1 MKEYQNKQ
9 QNKQQRMGQGQSP
22 LLMNAQSNSPL
33 AHPSSSPLGST
44 PQSPMMSPSASSPM
58 TQHSSPL
65 NSPNP
70 MMSHSPGSNSITNL
84 IQSPNSNMSP
94 IQPSP
99 RIGTPHS
106 QGDSSPGPIQSPSQV
121 CPPPPAPRM
130 TSPQHRRIVTSPLGY
145 GGEIRGTANQTLTQI
160 RFARQPMDSSVVLQQ
175 RVRLPSPVQ
184 NFPQRNNT
192 PSPLNSPPPQQINL
206 NQQLIQK
213 QLQQG
218 FNPQQSIEGMQQADA
233 NVINS
238 QRAAQVLQQRQLILR
253 QQQLAQQQLGNQP
266 LTPQQHH
273 LLLQQ
278 QLLKQQQLQ
287 HMQAQNRLNQ
297 QQHSPAGSSPLP
309 PKSPLI
315 NTQVQNIMSPHSIH
329 SQPPSP
335 MPPRSPM
342 VSFNNNQP
350 PSSPAMPRSP
360 IISQS
365 NNNQP
370 PSSPMMHA
378 QHQPPSS
385 PMARSPMVNPM
396 QSPMSMRR
404 PPSASSSP
412 AMPDRPTSVENPGT
426 PRSNYSMSDGDHGG
440 GNPHNPMNP
449 LPIPPGFKFFK
460 LGLRGGSPM
469 WSGLGRGAKRPPML
483 SDNKDEENKSCSSET
498 PTAQPKLK
506 KESHLS
512 KVSILKKKSPIKTNL
527 QSFAMSKVGS
537 LVSVDYNEFDDSSS
551 TPPVTPPPSTS
562 KSTLQKV
569 LDRKLA
575 EQQQQAE
582 IKEQATLAGSSSDT
596 KQTHE
601 EIMDYD
607 DDNDNSVVSTE
618 VSLSSAAQQNDG
630 DDITVIETFSNE
642 LTDVMSSPL
651 ESDQIADEFVL
662 FPGNMVVDMTGE
674 AQYSDKDE
682 EEEEDYGGELVNIH
696 DKNMHIVNVAIQSP
710 TTSEEEMIMQGKTKT
725 VNIVSSNH
733 LLTMTDTPE
742 SPEQEDM
749 NADPSPESAD
759 DVLTDFEDS
768 EIVIIDP
775 AMKSPEEQI
784 STKEDFEELIDEGS
798 KKEKIIKSDVVNSK
812 HITELH
818 KYTSNIYNFPTK
830 PTPASN
836 IIQASSSRMKHI
848 VTQKLHTNLGAQ
860 PRISL
865 IASPIKNITA
875 TKGSVP
881 KMPEL
886 LNRGVKIIPTT
897 ISSSVANI
905 ILPLK
910 TTVRSNMTNV
920 SKIVTSVPQAITIVS
935 ASTSQI
941 ASILPSHFT
950 VPVISA
956 SAVSKLPNVK
966 VIDKPSSS
974 LSLTAHDSLP
984 KKIFED
990 DPEFEAS
997 QKEVKPTKEVPQ
1009 EKISKQDSK
1018 LDKVLQS
1025 DKNVTSTNNVTISER
1040 NPLLEKSKTKIETTS
1055 SGGQSVVDNTAK
1067 NSTAV
1072 NKTTSVLIHGTPEL
1086 KMTAQIIQETQT
1098 GMQITARS
1106 DGTTTSYIT
1115 AQAVEGLDNSSSDLD
1130 SKSVVISIPSPTPS
1144 QEQMLDNIARQ
1155 ALENRRR
1162 EGGFESFEDML
1173 SMIENIT
1180 GESPTILEDTTDKR
1194 ESKPHELAT
1203 TTASKTEMS
1212 KNIATVA
1219 APVATTTSSST
1230 MSQLS
1235 PLSQPTEL
1243 TTNMANVSQQL
1254 RTLLS
1259 SLHTTTV
1266 TTSSNVETI
1275 VKSVTHKEK
1284 VLTSVSSPITVVTTA
1299 SPRIVQQIERNGSA
1313 ISASNTVIVPN
1324 FKQRSAQL
1332 ITTGSTAKTTNSS
1345 VLTTSSINS
1354 PSQQKFQTIPTQPSR
1369 TSGGIQLMPDHPKLP
1384 PITTVA
1390 VTTQTSKTAGS
1401 STFTTS
1407 TTTSPSKS
1415 LSLDAML
1422 QSHPAAT
1429 MPQTSPSTITTASL
1443 LGSPIGIIKPGFGSS
1458 LAQAHPQVTVPTT
1471 AVTSQQNIQSS
1482 SASATHVNTSSIR
1495 SVVTTTNLLHT
1506 QLTKTVKSNMAESNE
1521 SGTDV
1526 KVETTSSESNVTFNS
1541 STQMLSNTLNLPRTE
1556 SSKPPTVHTLPN
1568 RIEDSQNVLLKQ
1580 LLQNTA
1586 CATTAVSTTT
1596 STTSSTTPPL
1606 TPSLPIVPNL
1616 EAQLARP
1623 VPPTPTSLLPPILQ
1637 NDPPATTAAKVMQR
1651 NVVVSRETS
1660 FVSKAISQ
1668 IPPVS
1673 ISQQIPISAA
1683 SQPLHIDIKRCLP
1696 PSRTPSRDDLLSP
1709 PTPRSSCSQ
1718 DSSLQTPPLTI
1729 KKEIPS
1735 MSSSQQSVLLPQ
1747 EVKKE
1752 LVDESSQ
1759 HSEVSDHSRPDF
1771 QMKDELMDLD
1781 PSSDKSLIDQKEE
1794 LKKLKRRA
1802 YQQKRRQNQIMGKDT
1817 AVQPKK
1823 RPRKGSKVEED
1834 YDTYIDGVLHQL
1846 RTLPPM
1852 TVAEPVL
1859 NKNFAVVPIFGCGD
1873 LTKLGNKDY
1882 DSRLGDLNGIYGN
1895 AVLPG
1900 SSDFYNTKPY
1910 GDAEPLPEKTP
1921 ASTQRGFYDQ
1931 EFPLIK
1937 FNVDEDKKYDL
1948 FCREDTPDSIIS
1960 SSSPECH
1967 SFEPTLKF
1975 PGLRLISEDEDE
1987 EPEEDTVSKMRL
1999 SPVVPLIQPIPIRL
2013 KATGPYLKDY
2023 AEMVSDIFCTYFIL
2037 KYVCT
2042 HLVVL

>member
-9 QNKQQRMGQGQSP
+9 QNKQQRMGQVQSP

-33 AHPSSSPLGST
+33 AHPSSSPIHIGST

-65 NSPNP
+65 NSPSP
-70 MMSHSPGSNSITNL
+70 MVTHSPGSNSITNL
-84 IQSPNSNMSP
+84 IQSPTSNMSP
-94 IQPSP
+94 VQPSP

-145 GGEIRGTANQTLTQI
+145 SGEMRTGTGQALNQI
-160 RFARQPMDSSVVLQQ
+160 RFTRQPLDSSGVLQQ
-175 RVRLPSPVQ
+175 RVRLTSPGQ
-184 NFPQRNNT
+184 NFQQRNNT
-192 PSPLNSPPPQQINL
+192 PSPLSSPPPQQINL
-206 NQQLIQK
+206 NQQLMQK

-218 FNPQQSIEGMQQADA
+218 FSQQQNAEES
-233 NVINS
+233 NVINP
-238 QRAAQVLQQRQLILR
+238 QRAAQLLQQQRQLILR
-253 QQQLAQQQLGNQP
+253 QQQLVQQHLASQQQT

-278 QLLKQQQLQ
+278 QQLVKQQQQLQ
-287 HMQAQNRLNQ
+287 QHMQSQQNRLNQ
-297 QQHSPAGSSPLP
+297 QQGSPAGSSPLP
-309 PKSPLI
+309 PKSPLLGQI
-315 NTQVQNIMSPHSIH
+315 QNIMSPHSIH

-342 VSFNNNQP
+342 VGFNQP

-360 IISQS
+360 AVS
-365 NNNQP
+365 QP
-370 PSSPMMHA
+370 PSSPMMHT

-385 PMARSPMVNPM
+385 PMARSPMM
-396 QSPMSMRR
+396 TMRR
-404 PPSASSSP
+404 PPS
-412 AMPDRPTSVENPGT
+412 VENPST
-426 PRSNYSMSDGDHGG
+426 PRPAYNVSDGDHGG
-440 GNPHNPMNP
+440 GNPHNPINP
-449 LPIPPGFKFFK
+449 LPVPPDFRYVK

-469 WSGLGRGAKRPPML
+469 WGGLGRGAKRLPALP
-483 SDNKDEENKSCSSET
+483 DAKEEENKGGES
-498 PTAQPKLK
+498 TAQPKMK

-512 KVSILKKKSPIKTNL
+512 KVSILKKKSPMKTNL
-527 QSFAMSKVGS
+527 QSFAVSKVGS
-537 LVSVDYNEFDDSSS
+537 LVSVDYNEFDDSSC

-562 KSTLQKV
+562 KAILQK
-569 LDRKLA
+569 RIA
-575 EQQQQAE
+575 EHIEA
-582 IKEQATLAGSSSDT
+582 KEHVIAATSSPET
-596 KQTHE
+596 KPHE

-607 DDNDNSVVSTE
+607 DDNDNTVVSTE

-630 DDITVIETFSNE
+630 DDITVIETFSSD
-642 LTDVMSSPL
+642 LADVMSSPL

-662 FPGNMVVDMTGE
+662 FPGNMVVDISGE
-674 AQYSDKDE
+674 AQYSDKEEDDE
-682 EEEEDYGGELVNIH
+682 EYGGEIVNIN

-725 VNIVSSNH
+725 LNIVQGLPSNH
-733 LLTMTDTPE
+733 LLTMTEGSE
-742 SPEQEDM
+742 SPEHEEM
-749 NADPSPESAD
+749 HIHESPDSAE

-775 AMKSPEEQI
+775 TVKSPEEQI

-798 KKEKIIKSDVVNSK
+798 KKEKIIKSDILNSK
-812 HITELH
+812 HLSEMH
-818 KYTSNIYNFPTK
+818 KYTSNIYNFPAKVT
-830 PTPASN
+830 TSAN
-836 IIQASSSRMKHI
+836 IVQASSSRLKQV
-848 VTQKLHTNLGAQ
+848 VTQKLPANLSAQ

-865 IASPIKNITA
+865 IASPIKNIAASKSAVT
-875 TKGSVP
+875 

-886 LNRGVKIIPTT
+886 LSRGVKIIPTT
-897 ISSSVANI
+897 VSTSVANI

-910 TTVRSNMTNV
+910 STVRTNMTNV
-920 SKIVTSVPQAITIVS
+920 SKIVTSVPPAITIVS

-974 LSLTAHDSLP
+974 LSLTAHDTLP

-990 DPEFEAS
+990 EPVSPDNS
-997 QKEVKPTKEVPQ
+997 N
-1009 EKISKQDSK
+1009 DSK
-1018 LDKVLQS
+1018 KSAEKKKQEQVDTNKKLATVSKNDHQS
-1025 DKNVTSTNNVTISER
+1025 NVPENKKEATTAENASNTKNETANITKQSHCQQTMQSST
-1040 NPLLEKSKTKIETTS
+1040 
-1055 SGGQSVVDNTAK
+1055 VVESTGKNNTAES
-1067 NSTAV
+1067 N
-1072 NKTTSVLIHGTPEL
+1072 TTSVLIHGTPEL

-1098 GMQITARS
+1098 GMHVTARG
-1106 DGTTTSYIT
+1106 DGSTSFVT
-1115 AQAVEGLDNSSSDLD
+1115 SQSLEGLDNSASDLD
-1130 SKSVVISIPSPTPS
+1130 NKSVVISIPSPTPS

-1180 GESPTILEDTTDKR
+1180 GESATVLEEAAKADVKMQESTTATKKDEPKCI
-1194 ESKPHELAT
+1194 T
-1203 TTASKTEMS
+1203 TTAQQQTPCS
-1212 KNIATVA
+1212 
-1219 APVATTTSSST
+1219 TTTSASSV

-1235 PLSQPTEL
+1235 PLSQPAEL

-1266 TTSSNVETI
+1266 TTSSNVETV
-1275 VKSVTHKEK
+1275 VKSVTQKDK
-1284 VLTSVSSPITVVTTA
+1284 VLISTSSPITAVTTSA
-1299 SPRIVQQIERNGSA
+1299 KVIQHIEKTPVVST
-1313 ISASNTVIVPN
+1313 STVIVPN
-1324 FKQRSAQL
+1324 FKQKSPH
-1332 ITTGSTAKTTNSS
+1332 ITTAASLRTSSASFSVSSVSTVDNSS
-1345 VLTTSSINS
+1345 LTSQSMQYLPTSVSNLLA
-1354 PSQQKFQTIPTQPSR
+1354 SR
-1369 TSGGIQLMPDHPKLP
+1369 SSGGIQLMPDHPKLP

-1390 VTTQTSKTAGS
+1390 SAQNVTVQQTKTI
-1401 STFTTS
+1401 T
-1407 TTTSPSKS
+1407 TTTSCITTTTPPKS

-1443 LGSPIGIIKPGFGSS
+1443 LGSPLGIIKPGFGSS
-1458 LAQAHPQVTVPTT
+1458 LAQAHPQVSVPTAAT
-1471 AVTSQQNIQSS
+1471 SHQNLHSDVTVTSTVRAI
-1482 SASATHVNTSSIR
+1482 
-1495 SVVTTTNLLHT
+1495 VTTTNLLHT
-1506 QLTKTVKSNMAESNE
+1506 QLTKTMKSNTSENQEASTFDAVKKDEIKAETCVDAIVPNS
-1521 SGTDV
+1521 SSSQV
-1526 KVETTSSESNVTFNS
+1526 LTTS
-1541 STQMLSNTLNLPRTE
+1541 LSVSRVE
-1556 SSKPPTVHTLPN
+1556 SSNSIPSTLHTPVN
-1568 RIEDSQNVLLKQ
+1568 RMEDSQNVLLKQ

-1586 CATTAVSTTT
+1586 CASTASTVTASNTTSTVSTT
-1596 STTSSTTPPL
+1596 SPV

-1623 VPPTPTSLLPPILQ
+1623 VPPISTPLLPPMLQ
-1637 NDPPATTAAKVMQR
+1637 NDSTTTTVKPPQR
-1651 NVVVSRETS
+1651 NIMVSRETS
-1660 FVSKAISQ
+1660 FVSKAVVQNPLISL
-1668 IPPVS
+1668 
-1673 ISQQIPISAA
+1673 QQQAPT
-1683 SQPLHIDIKRCLP
+1683 SQPLHIDTKRCLP

-1709 PTPRSSCSQ
+1709 PTPRSTCSQ
-1718 DSSLQTPPLTI
+1718 DSNLQTPPLTI
-1729 KKEIPS
+1729 KKEITPS
-1735 MSSSQQSVLLPQ
+1735 VAQQNMLLPL

-1759 HSEVSDHSRPDF
+1759 HSEVSDHSRPDI

-1781 PSSDKSLIDQKEE
+1781 SSADKNLIEQKEE
-1794 LKKLKRRA
+1794 LKKMKRRA
-1802 YQQKRRQNQIMGKDT
+1802 YQQKRRQNQILGKDA
-1817 AVQPKK
+1817 AVPKK

-1859 NKNFAVVPIFGCGD
+1859 NKNFSVVPIFGCGD
-1873 LTKLGNKDY
+1873 LSKLGGKDY
-1882 DSRLGDLNGIYGN
+1882 DSRCGDLSGTYGD
-1895 AVLPG
+1895 AVVPDT
-1900 SSDFYNTKPY
+1900 SDFYNTKPY
-1910 GDAEPLPEKTP
+1910 GDAEAMPEKTP

-1937 FNVDEDKKYDL
+1937 FNIDEDKKFDL
-1948 FCREDTPDSIIS
+1948 FCREDSPDSIIS
-1960 SSSPECH
+1960 SSSPECYT
-1967 SFEPTLKF
+1967 FEPILKF

-1987 EPEEDTVSKMRL
+1987 EPEEDAAKKMRL

-2013 KATGPYLKDY
+2013 KCAGPYLKDL
-2023 AEMVSDIFCTYFIL
+2023 AEMVCNY
-2037 KYVCT
+2037 
-2042 HLVVL
+2042 

>member
-9 QNKQQRMGQGQSP
+9 QNKQQQQQQQRVVQGQSP
-22 LLMNAQSNSPL
+22 LLMNTQSNSPL
-33 AHPSSSPLGST
+33 AHPSSSPIHLGST

-70 MMSHSPGSNSITNL
+70 VITHSPGSIANL
-84 IQSPNSNMSP
+84 MQSPTSNMSP
-94 IQPSP
+94 VQPSP

-106 QGDSSPGPIQSPSQV
+106 QQGDSSPGPIQSPSQV
-121 CPPPPAPRM
+121 CLPPPAPRM

-145 GGEIRGTANQTLTQI
+145 TGEIRTGTGQTLNLNQI
-160 RFARQPMDSSVVLQQ
+160 RFTRQPMDSSVVLQQ
-175 RVRLPSPVQ
+175 RVRLSSPVQ

-192 PSPLNSPPPQQINL
+192 PSPLSSPPPQQMNL
-206 NQQLIQK
+206 NQQLMQK

-218 FNPQQSIEGMQQADA
+218 FVQQQSNDSNQQTDA
-233 NVINS
+233 NIVNS
-238 QRAAQVLQQRQLILR
+238 QRAAQLLQQRQLILR
-253 QQQLAQQQLGNQP
+253 QQQLAQQQLNNQQP

-287 HMQAQNRLNQ
+287 HIQAQNRMNQ
-297 QQHSPAGSSPLP
+297 QQSSPAGSSPLP

-315 NTQVQNIMSPHSIH
+315 NNQVQNIMSPHSIH

-342 VSFNNNQP
+342 VNYNNNQP

-360 IISQS
+360 AVS
-365 NNNQP
+365 QP
-370 PSSPMMHA
+370 PNSPMMHA

-385 PMARSPMVNPM
+385 PMARSPMIGQM
-396 QSPMSMRR
+396 QSPMSIRR

-412 AMPDRPTSVENPGT
+412 AMPDRPTSVENPST
-426 PRSNYSMSDGDHGG
+426 PRSAWSDSDHGG
-440 GNPHNPMNP
+440 GNPHNPVNP
-449 LPIPPGFKFFK
+449 LPIPPGFKYTK
-460 LGLRGGSPM
+460 LGLMGGSPM
-469 WSGLGRGAKRPPML
+469 WGGLGRGAKRLPVPA
-483 SDNKDEENKSCSSET
+483 DNKDEENNKAAVSENSNT
-498 PTAQPKLK
+498 QPKMK

-562 KSTLQKV
+562 KAFLQ
-569 LDRKLA
+569 RKIA
-575 EQQQQAE
+575 EQQAE
-582 IKEQATLAGSSSDT
+582 AKEHAAAAAAAASTSPER
-596 KQTHE
+596 KQTQE
-601 EIMDYD
+601 DMMDYD
-607 DDNDNSVVSTE
+607 DDNDNTLVSTE
-618 VSLSSAAQQNDG
+618 VSLSSAAQTNDG

-662 FPGNMVVDMTGE
+662 FPGNMVVDISGE

-682 EEEEDYGGELVNIH
+682 EEEEEYGGQLVNIH

-733 LLTMTDTPE
+733 LLTMTETPE
-742 SPEQEDM
+742 SPEQDDM
-749 NADPSPESAD
+749 QADPSPESTE
-759 DVLTDFEDS
+759 DVLTDFEES

-775 AMKSPEEQI
+775 AVKSPEEQI

-798 KKEKIIKSDVVNSK
+798 KKEKIIKSDIVNSK
-812 HITELH
+812 HISEMH
-818 KYTSNIYNFPTK
+818 KYTSNIYNFPAKAT
-830 PTPASN
+830 PTN
-836 IIQASSSRMKHI
+836 IVQAGGSRMKHI
-848 VTQKLHTNLGAQ
+848 VTQKIHANLGGQ

-865 IASPIKNITA
+865 IASPIKNITTAKGA
-875 TKGSVP
+875 TA

-886 LNRGVKIIPTT
+886 INRGVKIIPST
-897 ISSSVANI
+897 IASSVANI

-910 TTVRSNMTNV
+910 TTVRSNLANV
-920 SKIVTSVPQAITIVS
+920 SKIVTSVPQAITIVT

-974 LSLTAHDSLP
+974 LALTAHDSVP

-990 DPEFEAS
+990 EPDGNSRKIKDAQEE
-997 QKEVKPTKEVPQ
+997 KLTKPDTKTE
-1009 EKISKQDSK
+1009 I
-1018 LDKVLQS
+1018 LDKTNIGSQEEN
-1025 DKNVTSTNNVTISER
+1025 KNQTLGAENSKPQTISNGKQSITEDGI
-1040 NPLLEKSKTKIETTS
+1040 KSS
-1055 SGGQSVVDNTAK
+1055 PGLS
-1067 NSTAV
+1067 
-1072 NKTTSVLIHGTPEL
+1072 KTTSVLIHGTPEL

-1098 GMQITARS
+1098 GVQITARS
-1106 DGTTTSYIT
+1106 DGTTASYIT
-1115 AQAVEGLDNSSSDLD
+1115 AQAVEGLDNNTNDLD
-1130 SKSVVISIPSPTPS
+1130 NKSVVISIPSPTPS

-1180 GESPTILEDTTDKR
+1180 GEPPTILEDNDK
-1194 ESKPHELAT
+1194 ES
-1203 TTASKTEMS
+1203 SKTLE
-1212 KNIATVA
+1212 KVTAATKKEETQQIV
-1219 APVATTTSSST
+1219 PPTSTTVSSV

-1243 TTNMANVSQQL
+1243 TTNMANASQQL

-1266 TTSSNVETI
+1266 TTSSNVETV
-1275 VKSVTHKEK
+1275 VKSVTNTEK
-1284 VLTSVSSPITVVTTA
+1284 VSTSISSPITV
-1299 SPRIVQQIERNGSA
+1299 SSRNIQQVERNTSA
-1313 ISASNTVIVPN
+1313 VSASNTVIVPN
-1324 FKQRSAQL
+1324 FKQRTSL
-1332 ITTGSTAKTTNSS
+1332 VTTGSSQKTSNAIIFS
-1345 VLTTSSINS
+1345 TSSASS
-1354 PSQQKFQTIPTQPSR
+1354 PSQKFQVTSVSNLLASR
-1369 TSGGIQLMPDHPKLP
+1369 ASGGIQLMPDHPKLP
-1384 PITTVA
+1384 LITTVA
-1390 VTTQTSKTAGS
+1390 STHTVTTPTSKTAV
-1401 STFTTS
+1401 STATN
-1407 TTTSPSKS
+1407 SPPKS

-1443 LGSPIGIIKPGFGSS
+1443 LGSPIGIMKPGFGSS
-1458 LAQAHPQVTVPTT
+1458 LAHAHPQVSLPITTTV
-1471 AVTSQQNIQSS
+1471 QQNIQSS
-1482 SASATHVNTSSIR
+1482 SATSSVINTSGVRSI
-1495 SVVTTTNLLHT
+1495 VTTTNLLHT
-1506 QLTKTVKSNMAESNE
+1506 QLTKTTKTIVTESQDSTN
-1521 SGTDV
+1521 DV
-1526 KVETTSSESNVTFNS
+1526 KVEASAESTVNFSSNS
-1541 STQMLSNTLNLPRTE
+1541 QILNLSRSET
-1556 SSKPPTVHTLPN
+1556 SGCTKLSTTHSTTN
-1568 RIEDSQNVLLKQ
+1568 RVEDSQNVLLKQ

-1586 CATTAVSTTT
+1586 CASTAASTITANTTN
-1596 STTSSTTPPL
+1596 TSSSSTPPI
-1606 TPSLPIVPNL
+1606 TPILPIVPNL

-1637 NDPPATTAAKVMQR
+1637 NDPPATTASKTVQR

-1660 FVSKAISQ
+1660 FVSKAVCQ
-1668 IPPVS
+1668 NP
-1673 ISQQIPISAA
+1673 PISIQQQTPSVST
-1683 SQPLHIDIKRCLP
+1683 SQPLHIDTKRCLP

-1709 PTPRSSCSQ
+1709 PTPRSTCSQ
-1718 DSSLQTPPLTI
+1718 DSSLQTPPLSI
-1729 KKEIPS
+1729 KKEMPS
-1735 MSSSQQSVLLPQ
+1735 LTTSQQILPQ
-1747 EVKKE
+1747 DVKKE

-1759 HSEVSDHSRPDF
+1759 HSEVSDHSRPDI

-1781 PSSDKSLIDQKEE
+1781 PTSDKSLIDQKEE

-1802 YQQKRRQNQIMGKDT
+1802 YQQKRRQNQIMGKDA

-1852 TVAEPVL
+1852 TVSEPIL
-1859 NKNFAVVPIFGCGD
+1859 NKNFAVVPMFGCGD
-1873 LTKLGNKDY
+1873 LSKLGGKDY
-1882 DSRLGDLNGIYGN
+1882 DSRFGDLTGTYGN
-1895 AVLPG
+1895 AFLPDV
-1900 SSDFYNTKPY
+1900 SDFYSTKPY

-1948 FCREDTPDSIIS
+1948 FCREDSPDSIIS

-1987 EPEEDTVSKMRL
+1987 ETDDAVSKMRL

-2013 KATGPYLKDY
+2013 KGVGPYLKDY
-2023 AEMVSDIFCTYFIL
+2023 TETVNMNRFN
-2037 KYVCT
+2037 
-2042 HLVVL
+2042 